1 MKRIRRS
8 ALSLLMVLSL
18 CLSLCLPAIAA
29 GGPPYSQPYLQGVSG
44 LTYQAVLEIYRSRAV
59 RIFRGERRYILEE

>member
-18 CLSLCLPAIAA
+18 CLSLCLPALAA
-29 GGPPYSQPYLQGVSG
+29 GGPPYSP
-44 LTYQAVLEIYRSRAV
+44 
-59 RIFRGERRYILEE
+59 RGSAA